1 MTHQAII
8 GFGGGG
14 GGKGGGGGGGG
25 GGGLSEAPDSLRSSE
40 KAIVID
46 ALCEGP
52 IVGLVDGALSVF
64 FDRTPLGNADGSFNF
79 NNAVFGTTT
88 GDIASNT
95 SALSQ
100 LSGDAGSIEAS
111 TPVNVQVWQAQ
122 PVVRSITTSGVNA
135 VRVTVSTPYLTN
147 EDSSGNISG
156 TSVAFTIDIQCN
168 EAGFVTAISDTISG
182 KTTSK
187 YARSYLV
194 PLAGAGPFDVRV
206 SRVTADSGS
215 SLLQNQLWFDDFT
228 AIVSAR
234 LEYRHT
240 ALAGIAIDAQQFS
253 TIPQRAYDV
262 KGLVVNVPA
271 NYDPIARTYA
281 GSWDGTFKL
290 AWSDNPAW
298 CFYDLLTNGRYGLGD
313 QIDVAQIDKWQL
325 YAIGRYCDELV
336 PNGFGGQEP
345 RFTCNLYLQ
354 SEAEAYTVIQNL
366 ASIFRGIV
374 YWSAGGIAVMQDAP
388 ADPVQMFTPANVING
403 AFKYQGTSLKSRHT
417 VALVTWNDPAD
428 WFRQKVEYVQDD
440 AAVARYGIVKADVTA
455 MGCTSRGQAHR
466 VGKWLLYSEQHE
478 TEAVTFRC
486 GLDGAYVF
494 PGAVIATSDPNRAG
508 QRMGGRVVA
517 VSADRTSITLDA
529 PPIAGIGAAS
539 LQVVMPDGTLA
550 TQPITATVG
559 AIVTLAAPLP
569 QIPVANAVYLI
580 AESNVLPELWRVVTI
595 NEVETCQV
603 EISAISHDPSKYQA
617 IEEGLALLPRPTS
630 TLSAAPATPANLS
643 ALVSRYVIDI
653 GIAGLRLT
661 FSWSG
666 SANRFTVTWSR
677 VNGGTTTVTQ
687 SQTSL
692 DIDTVDPGAVYTLTV
707 VAVSSMGFASAP
719 ASLTVTVAAPPM
731 MPPADVTGFSATVTA
746 NGVQLSW
753 TDIADPMLY
762 DYEIREGT
770 DWASAT
776 SLGFFAGTSAM
787 VPPLL
792 AAGYRWMIKARNKLL
807 DESAQPCIAT
817 LGVTAPSQPLL
828 AAGINGQNYVLTWN
842 TPTAMFPID
851 HYVIARGVTQA
862 NAAQI
867 ALAYTTQYQ
876 ARVDFSGTVSF
887 WVAAVDIAGNT
898 GPAALAQLTVTPPTA
913 PAVTTQVIDNN
924 VLLSWSDATRTLPIA
939 TYQLSK
945 GPDFAT
951 AQVIGTK
958 AGLFTTVFE
967 TAAGTYDY
975 WIAGIDSAGTI
986 GAPGSIT
993 ATVNAP
999 PDYVLHSDLFSG
1011 FGGTLVNAVL
1021 DEGTVTMP
1029 VDTESSWAQHFTG
1042 HGWNSPADQIGAGFP
1057 IFAQPALAS
1066 GSYEE
1071 VIDYGTILAATNVTV
1086 TPTIQA
1092 LAGSPSWSIDIAS
1105 SNAGPAGPWTDYAGV
1120 TQVYLTN
1127 FRWLK
1132 IRVTVS
1138 SPDSVSLL
1146 AMSALEIKLDVKL
1159 KNDAGTVIANAAD
1172 AGGTV
1177 VPFNV
1182 AFIDVTSIT
1191 LTPQGGSPRTAIY
1204 QFAGQPYPRNF
1215 QVLLFDPTGNRVS
1228 GPVSWAAKGY

>member
-1 MTHQAII
+1 MTHQPVL

-52 IVGLVDGALSVF
+52 IVGLVDGACSVF

-79 NNAVFGTTT
+79 TNTVFGTTT

-168 EAGFVTAISDTISG
+168 EAGFATAISDTISG

-187 YARSYLV
+187 YARSYLI
-194 PLAGAGPFDVRV
+194 PLSGAGPFDVRV

-336 PNGFGGQEP
+336 PDGFGGSEP

-354 SEAEAYTVIQNL
+354 SEAEAYTVVQNL

-428 WFRQKVEYVQDD
+428 WYRQKVEYVQDD

-466 VGKWLLYSEQHE
+466 VGKWLLYSEQFE

-486 GLDGAYVF
+486 GMDGAYVF

-508 QRMGGRVVA
+508 RRMGGRLVA
-517 VSADRTSITLDA
+517 VSADRTTITLDA
-529 PPIAGIGAAS
+529 APVVGSGVS
-539 LQVVMPDGTLA
+539 LQVAMPDGMLA
-550 TQPITATVG
+550 AQPIIAITGATVILG
-559 AIVTLAAPLP
+559 APLP
-569 QIPVANAVYLI
+569 QMPQPNAIYLI
-580 AESNVLPELWRVVTI
+580 AETDLEPELWRVVTI

-603 EISAISHDPSKYQA
+603 EISAISHDPSKYGA
-617 IEEGLALLPRPTS
+617 IEEGLALLPRPVS

-677 VNGGTTTVTQ
+677 ANGGTTTVTQ

-692 DIDTVDPGAVYTLTV
+692 DIDNVDPGAVYTLTV
-707 VAVSSMGFASAP
+707 VAVSSMGFTSAA
-719 ASLTVTVAAPPM
+719 ASLTVTVVAPPM
-731 MPPADVTGFSATVTA
+731 MPPADVTGLTATVTA

-776 SLGFFAGTSAM
+776 SLGFFAGTSAV

-807 DESAQPCIAT
+807 DESADACVAA

-828 AAGINGQNYVLTWN
+828 TAGINGQNYVLTWN

-851 HYVIARGVTQA
+851 HYVIARGQSAA

-876 ARVDFSGTVSF
+876 SRVDFSGTVSF
-887 WVAAVDIAGNT
+887 WVAAVDVAGNT
-898 GPAALAQLTVTPPTA
+898 GPAALAQITVTPPAA

-924 VLLSWSDATRTLPIA
+924 VLLSWTDATRTLPIT
-939 TYQLSK
+939 TYQLRK

-951 AQVIGTK
+951 ALVIGTK

-975 WIAGIDSAGTI
+975 WVAGIDSAGTI
-986 GAPGSIT
+986 GAPGGIRAS
-993 ATVNAP
+993 VNPP
-999 PDYVLHSDLFSG
+999 PDYVLHSDQFSG
-1011 FGGTLVNAVL
+1011 FGGTLVNALV
-1021 DEGTVTMP
+1021 DEGRVVMP
-1029 VDTESSWAQHFTG
+1029 VDTAATWAQHFTG
-1042 HGWNSPADQIGAGFP
+1042 HAWSGPSDQIKAGLP
-1057 IFAQPALAS
+1057 IFAQPALPS
-1066 GSYEE
+1066 GYYEE
-1071 VIDYGTILAATNVTV
+1071 IVDYGATLAATNVTV
-1086 TPTIQA
+1086 TPTTVA
-1092 LAGSPSWSIDIAS
+1092 LAGNPSWSVTISS
-1105 SNAGPAGPWTDYAGV
+1105 SNTGPTGPWLDYPDAA
-1120 TQVYLTN
+1120 QVYLTN

-1132 IRVTVS
+1132 VRVTVS
-1138 SPDSVSLL
+1138 SPDSASALV
-1146 AMSALEIKLDVKL
+1146 MSALEIKLDVKL
-1159 KNDAGTVIANAAD
+1159 KNDAGTVIANAGD

-1177 VPFNV
+1177 VPFSV
-1182 AFIDVTSIT
+1182 AFVDVTSIT
-1191 LTPQGGSPRTAIY
+1191 VTAQGTSPRTAVT
-1204 QFAGQPYPRNF
+1204 QFSGQPYPASF
-1215 QVLLFDPTGNRVS
+1215 QVLLFDDAGNRVS
-1228 GPVSWAAKGY
+1228 GAVSWAAKGY